1 MKKIFALGLFIILL
15 FSVGGCKPVEESKD
29 PNDVFNGLPSL
40 DGLILEDEEKII
52 EVRNQYETLSS
63 EDKSK
68 ITIHNLEK
76 LTELEAK
83 IEELKLEQAKEI
95 EAKDFQIAVAK
106 IPSLND
112 ISLDDEAY
120 IASIRSYYN
129 DLASDIKVL
138 VEEALLTLEKAEEQ
152 LLILHEQNKQAK
164 AQKIIDDIFGLPT
177 LESITID
184 DYDVVENII
193 DEYDALPN
201 DIQLLVDQ
209 SYLQILMRYHNR
221 LVGLLEIANFV
232 AKLHEL
238 PPISQLTLADET
250 RVVSLRNQFNE
261 LATWQK
267 NAVEFDDL
275 LLLEDYELEIQE
287 LIKELHKLW
296 RI

>member
-1 MKKIFALGLFIILL
+1 
-15 FSVGGCKPVEESKD
+15 
-29 PNDVFNGLPSL
+29 
-40 DGLILEDEEKII
+40 LILEDEEKII

-68 ITIHNLEK
+68 ITIQNLEK

-83 IEELKLEQAKEI
+83 IEELKLEQAREV

-129 DLASDIKVL
+129 GLASDIKVL
-138 VEEALLTLEKAEEQ
+138 VEEALITLEKAEEQ

-164 AQKIIDDIFGLPT
+164 AQKIIDDILGLPT
-177 LESITID
+177 LESITIA

-232 AKLHEL
+232 AELHAL

-275 LLLEDYELEIQE
+275 LLLEDY
-287 LIKELHKLW
+287 
-296 RI
+296 